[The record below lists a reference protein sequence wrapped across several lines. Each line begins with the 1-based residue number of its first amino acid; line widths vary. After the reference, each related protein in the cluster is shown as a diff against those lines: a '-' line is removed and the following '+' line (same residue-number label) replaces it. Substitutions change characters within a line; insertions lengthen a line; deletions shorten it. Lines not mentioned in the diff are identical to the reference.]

1 LLVLPAEEQQLLISR
16 ELLYTALTRF
26 TRRLY
31 LLIEGTRGDLSV
43 LERGAWPGS
52 SEYLRRNTSLYHL
65 SEAVKDLDEYRPE
78 NRIHKTLL
86 KQLVASKSELLIAN
100 RLAELRVPYH
110 YELKL
115 VAADGSVR
123 RPDFTIPIET
133 ADGPD
138 VRYWEHWGMLGD
150 PKYDASVKRRL
161 AWYEKHGLIG
171 KLIQSDERGGFDS
184 TKVDAIIREH
194 LLP

>member
-1 LLVLPAEEQQLLISR
+1 M
-16 ELLYTALTRF
+16 
-26 TRRLY
+26 
-31 LLIEGTRGDLSV
+31 
-43 LERGAWPGS
+43 
-52 SEYLRRNTSLYHL
+52 
-65 SEAVKDLDEYRPE
+65 
-78 NRIHKTLL
+78 HKTLL
-86 KQLVASKSELLIAN
+86 HEMVASKSEVLIAN

-115 VAADGSVR
+115 LAADGSRR

-133 ADGPD
+133 MDGPD
-138 VRYWEHWGMLGD
+138 VRYWEHWGKLGD
-150 PKYDASVKRRL
+150 PEYDASVRHRL
-161 AWYEKHGLIG
+161 AWYEKHGLMS